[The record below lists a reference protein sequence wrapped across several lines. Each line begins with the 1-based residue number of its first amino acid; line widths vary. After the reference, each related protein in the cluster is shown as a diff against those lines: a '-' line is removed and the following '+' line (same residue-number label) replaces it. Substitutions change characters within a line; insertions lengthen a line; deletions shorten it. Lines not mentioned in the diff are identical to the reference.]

1 MTLRSALI
9 GAGRIAT
16 QHLACLREMPA
27 VEIAAICDCNEILA
41 EVAADR
47 FGAKAWYSDHRR
59 MLDEVRPD
67 IVHVTT
73 PAKFHPALATDA
85 LNAGAHVLVEKP
97 LATSRA
103 AAEELLNRSATAGRL
118 LVEDYNY
125 LFNLPIRRLCEWQKS
140 GELGE
145 VVHVDVLLSLDIISA
160 GVFVDPN
167 LPHSSLT
174 EPGGA
179 ILDFLP
185 HMVALAHAF
194 VGPHHSVSSI
204 WQKRDRR
211 SPLPADELRVLVNAE
226 LGTASLIFSAHA
238 QPDVFEVRV
247 LTTKMRATA
256 GLFTPRLTVERVRS
270 IPRPLATALNSLA
283 ESREAA
289 MSSFSG
295 LWTKVSGGPGSYE
308 GLWELLR
315 RFYAAAG
322 AGGEPPVTMQT
333 MSEVNSMVW
342 DIVEQELR

>member
-1 MTLRSALI
+1 VTLRSALI

-47 FGAKAWYSDHRR
+47 FGAKAWYCDHRR

-73 PAKFHPALATDA
+73 PVKLHRDLATDA
-85 LNAGAHVLVEKP
+85 LTAGAHVLVEKP

-125 LFNLPIRRLCEWQKS
+125 LFNLPIRRLRDWQKS
-140 GELGE
+140 GELGD
-145 VVHVDVLLSLDIISA
+145 VLHVEVLLSLDIISA

-167 LPHSSLT
+167 LPHPSLT

-179 ILDFLP
+179 IMDFLP

-194 VGPHHSVSSI
+194 VGRHYSVSSI
-204 WQKRDRR
+204 WQKRDPR

-226 LGTASLIFSAHA
+226 LGTASLVFSAHA
-238 QPDVFEVRV
+238 QPDVFQVRV

-256 GLFTPRLTVERVRS
+256 GLFTPRLTVERARS

-289 MSSFSG
+289 MSSFNG
-295 LWTKVSGGPGSYE
+295 LWTKVSGGPGTYE

-315 RFYAAAG
+315 RFYAAA
-322 AGGEPPVTMQT
+322 AGDGEPPVTMQT

-342 DIVEQELR
+342 DIVGQALR